1 MSKQPYYEWTKRL
14 GQQHW
19 ENLNSNTGTFCGKP
33 MLGNNYANLI
43 MPEHKEPCERCVKA
57 IFEHLVELEL
67 TRKER
72 KDNAEIQNNN

>member
-19 ENLNSNTGTFCGKP
+19 ENPNSNTGTFCGKP
-33 MLGNNYANLI
+33 MLGNNYADLI

-57 IFEHLVELEL
+57 ILEL

-72 KDNAEIQNNN
+72 KDNADIQNNNR